1 MKKWKTKKAI
11 KSQKFWDKGLEL
23 LGESWGLGKPFFA
36 ALTFSE
42 KEGVWKICP
51 CCGGTSVEKSIL
63 ELISK

>member
-23 LGESWGLGKPFFA
+23 LGESMGLGKPFFA
-36 ALTFSE
+36 AMPFDDKIGE
-42 KEGVWKICP
+42 WKICP